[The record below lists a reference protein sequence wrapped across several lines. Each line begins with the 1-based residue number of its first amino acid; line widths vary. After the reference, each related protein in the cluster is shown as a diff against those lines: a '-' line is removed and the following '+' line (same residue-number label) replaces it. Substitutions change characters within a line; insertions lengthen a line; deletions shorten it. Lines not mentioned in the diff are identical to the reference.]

1 MFFLNSQ
8 VHQKINVHSVKTQNV
23 VKNITRYEMSL
34 ALKNL
39 EIIKVKFSLSTPLRC
54 SSRGIAA
61 LILDLSSRLRRV
73 INFMPRLL

>member
-39 EIIKVKFSLSTPLRC
+39 EIIKVKFSLSTPLRY

-61 LILDLSSRLRRV
+61 LILDLSSRLR
-73 INFMPRLL
+73 